1 MSLILSCRDLSKS
14 FGARP
19 LFRNIS
25 LGVSEGDRVG
35 MIGPNGAGKS
45 TFLKVMAG
53 LESPDTG
60 EVAAMRGARIGYLP
74 QEDRFQE
81 DQSVRETLVSALKG
95 HPGEDYEKD
104 IEADRLLDE
113 MGFTNPD
120 AEVLSLSGGWRKRLA
135 IAREL
140 IRKPDLL
147 LMDEPTNHLDVEG
160 ILWLEGLL
168 KTAPFA
174 CLAVSHDRYFLEA
187 VSTRVVEINGRYP
200 DGNFSAEGAYG
211 DFLLRRA
218 EFFERQ
224 AKLEDV
230 LANKA
235 RREVEWLRRGPKART
250 TKAEARISEA
260 HRLIGELEDVRQRNS
275 QTQSVRIDFTSSER
289 RTKRLVVAEGLG
301 KSLGGRALF
310 RNLNLVLSPGIRLG
324 LLGWNGSGKT
334 TLLKTLVGA
343 IEPDAG
349 KIERAER
356 LRAVFFDQKRES
368 LDETQSLKR
377 ALTPYGDQVVYRD
390 RAMHVATWA
399 RKFLFQA
406 EQLNMTVS
414 ELSGGERARIL
425 IARLMQ
431 QPADLLILDEP
442 TNDLDIPTLEVL
454 EESLMDFPGAVV
466 LVTHDRYM
474 LDRIS
479 THLLALDGR
488 GGAEFFADYAQW
500 EAAQRAGSKSAKP
513 VEKSKAAPAAVIPAL
528 KPKKLGFKEQFE
540 LDHMEENILK
550 AEETLARAQ
559 KDMVSPAVMSDPVK
573 LQDVCKCLKD
583 AQETVDGL
591 YARWEELEGKTK

>member
-14 FGARP
+14 FGAHP
-19 LFRNIS
+19 LFQNVS
-25 LGVSEGDRVG
+25 LGISRGDRVG

-45 TFLKVMAG
+45 TFLKIMAG

-81 DQSVRETLVSALKG
+81 DQSARAALVSALQG

-113 MGFTNPD
+113 MEFVNPD
-120 AEVLSLSGGWRKRLA
+120 AAVSALSGGWRKRLA
-135 IAREL
+135 IACRI
-140 IRKPDLL
+140 IRKPDIL
-147 LMDEPTNHLDVEG
+147 LMDEPTNHLDIEG

-168 KTAPFA
+168 KNARFA

-200 DGNFSAEGAYG
+200 DGCFAAEGAYG

-250 TKAEARISEA
+250 TKAEARITEA
-260 HRLIGELEDVRQRNS
+260 HRLIGELEDVRGRNS
-275 QTQSVRIDFTSSER
+275 STKSVRIDFTSSER
-289 RTKRLVVAEGLG
+289 KTKRLLVAEGLE
-301 KSLGGRALF
+301 KSLGGRTLF
-310 RNLNLVLSPGIRLG
+310 RNLDLVLSPGIRLG
-324 LLGWNGSGKT
+324 LLGLNGSGKT
-334 TLLKTLVGA
+334 TLLKALTGA

-356 LRAVFFDQKRES
+356 LRAVFFDQKREQ
-368 LDETQSLKR
+368 LDETQTLKR

-399 RKFLFQA
+399 RKFLFQT

-425 IARLMQ
+425 IAKLMQ

-454 EESLMDFPGAVV
+454 EESLTDFPGAIV

-488 GGAEFFADYAQW
+488 GGAEFYADYAQW
-500 EAAQRAGSKSAKP
+500 ETAQAESKTAKPTEKPKSAQESP
-513 VEKSKAAPAAVIPAL
+513 ITPL
-528 KPKKLGFKEQFE
+528 KPKKLSFKERFE
-540 LDHMEENILK
+540 IDHMEETILK
-550 AEETLARAQ
+550 AEEALAGAQ
-559 KDMVSPAVMSDPVK
+559 VAMSDPTVMSDPVR
-573 LQDVCKCLKD
+573 LQEVCARLKD
-583 AQETVDGL
+583 AQERVDGL
-591 YARWEELEGKTK
+591 YARWEELDGKVK